1 VPTGARKTWAQQR
14 QQNHSVTIAMSC
26 AIVGLSRCAYYY
38 QPKLQDDSV
47 IVSVLNAIT
56 DRHLRWGFPKCFNLI
71 RKLGYKWN
79 HKRVYRVYCQLKLN
93 LRIKRKQRIPPRS
106 PERLSAPNKQGEC
119 WSMDFM
125 IDSSRNQR
133 RFRTFNVIDD
143 FNREALGIDI
153 AVSLPAGRITRYLDK
168 LAEYHGYPLKIPVD
182 NGPEFTGKTFINW
195 AKSHDIVIDYIKPGS
210 PYQNGYI
217 ERFNRTYR
225 TEVLD
230 LYLFNNLAQA
240 RRITEEWLTI
250 YNTERPHEALNNM
263 TPIEFKTLKQAA

>member
-1 VPTGARKTWAQQR
+1 
-14 QQNHSVTIAMSC
+14 MSC

-38 QPKLQDDSV
+38 QPKLPDDSV
-47 IVSVLNAIT
+47 IMSVLSAIT
-56 DRHLRWGFPKCFNLI
+56 DKHLRWGFPKCFNRI

-93 LRIKRKQRIPPRS
+93 RRVKRKQRIPPRN
-106 PERLSAPNKQGEC
+106 PERLSVPSKQGEC

-125 IDSSRNQR
+125 SNSSCNQR

-168 LAEYHGYPLKIPVD
+168 LAEYHGYPLKIRVD
-182 NGPEFTGKTFINW
+182 ALEFTGKTFTNW
-195 AKSHDIVIDYIKPGS
+195 AKLHNITIEYINLGS
-210 PYQNGYI
+210 TYQNGFI
-217 ERFNRTYR
+217 ERFNRSYC

-230 LYLFNNLAQA
+230 LYLFNNLGQA
-240 RRITEEWLTI
+240 MKVTEEWLTV
-250 YNTERPHEALNNM
+250 YNAERPLAALNNM
-263 TPIEFKTLKQAA
+263 MPISIKH